1 MSPRESAS
9 WVPKCTSSE
18 SIEHP
23 IVTTGIPR
31 KTYIKCSQIHN
42 SIQSNNSETS
52 KVKLNSS
59 QEGRGGET
67 PYDSTIVT
75 KLAVHQDRAKSR
87 TRERGREIKHIAT
100 GTYPQ
105 PRGWTTP
112 SSSWRALGWWRW
124 PPVMIPPSGWVPEK
138 GPDWFLVVTKACG
151 SRNPDLGFFSGVSIF
166 IGIFGVGF
174 TSRG

>member
-1 MSPRESAS
+1 MHQITSDSKYLIQHKDLQRVPQDFYRRNKDENVHQPLCIDYPNVTSGIRELSA
-9 WVPKCTSSE
+9 KTYIK
-18 SIEHP
+18 SINRHP

-75 KLAVHQDRAKSR
+75 KLVVHQDRITSR
-87 TRERGREIKHIAT
+87 TRERERSNT
-100 GTYPQ
+100 
-105 PRGWTTP
+105 
-112 SSSWRALGWWRW
+112 
-124 PPVMIPPSGWVPEK
+124 
-138 GPDWFLVVTKACG
+138 
-151 SRNPDLGFFSGVSIF
+151 
-166 IGIFGVGF
+166 
-174 TSRG
+174 